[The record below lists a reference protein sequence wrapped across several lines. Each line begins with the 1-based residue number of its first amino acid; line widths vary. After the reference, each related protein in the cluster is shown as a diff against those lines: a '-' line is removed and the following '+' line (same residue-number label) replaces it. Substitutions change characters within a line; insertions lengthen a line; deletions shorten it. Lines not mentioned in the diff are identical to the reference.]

1 MSDPT
6 APDVLEEAQP
16 DNNHPAHQDGLTE
29 LRRLLVG
36 PEQQEL
42 VRLRQRLDNQDSLL
56 PEEVGRV
63 LPEAVHLRSRKDRKI
78 TQALLPTVEEAIGI
92 SVKRNPQTL
101 VDALFPVIGPA
112 IRRAIA
118 EALSGMVQSM
128 NRTLEHSFS
137 LQGLKW
143 RLEAWRTGKSFAEVV
158 LLHTLL
164 YRVEQVFLIHRE
176 TGLMLQHAAAGA
188 SAVQDTDMVSGMLT
202 AIRDFVQD
210 SFSTAQNDT
219 LDTLQVGELTVWIEQ
234 GPRALL
240 AGVIR
245 GNAPLELRN
254 LFRETLEQIHLEFS
268 VELESFE
275 GDATAFD
282 PARKYLEACLQL
294 QYDQS
299 YKEREKK
306 RLTPARVIVALLL
319 VALSVW
325 LFFYVRSSWR
335 WGNYLARLKGEP
347 GIVVTNAERGWLRN
361 SIAGLRDPMAAD
373 PQVLLKESRLDPD
386 TVESRWEPY
395 HSLTPQFVVARANA
409 LLKPPAGVSFRS
421 EGNTLY
427 AAGAASHS
435 WIAETRRLVRFIPG
449 VDRFDETGL
458 NDTNLNEVLLVKERV
473 EKQVIRFVLD
483 TTALVP
489 GQNDVLETISAELRK
504 IYELAPAAGKGV
516 RVEVV
521 GHTDQLGTEETNLQ
535 LSRERAETVRSLLAE
550 RLGGTGASL
559 SATGSGTKE
568 PVREERTEE
577 DKEFNRSVTVRVTLF
592 DAS

>member
-1 MSDPT
+1 
-6 APDVLEEAQP
+6 
-16 DNNHPAHQDGLTE
+16 
-29 LRRLLVG
+29 
-36 PEQQEL
+36 
-42 VRLRQRLDNQDSLL
+42 
-56 PEEVGRV
+56 
-63 LPEAVHLRSRKDRKI
+63 
-78 TQALLPTVEEAIGI
+78 
-92 SVKRNPQTL
+92 
-101 VDALFPVIGPA
+101 
-112 IRRAIA
+112 
-118 EALSGMVQSM
+118 MVQSM

-188 SAVQDTDMVSGMLT
+188 TAVQDTDMVSGMLT

-210 SFSTAQNDT
+210 SFSTKQSDT

-245 GNAPLELRN
+245 GNAPLELRT

-306 RLTPARVIVALLL
+306 RLTPARLIVALLL

-335 WGNYLARLKGEP
+335 WGNYLARLKNEP
-347 GIVVTNAERGWLRN
+347 GIVVTHAERGWLGN

-373 PQVLLKESRLDPD
+373 PQVLLRESRLEPED
-386 TVESRWEPY
+386 VESRWEPY

-409 LLKPPAGVSFRS
+409 LLKPPATVSFRS

-427 AAGAASHS
+427 AEGSASHS
-435 WIAETRRLVRFIPG
+435 WIVETRRLVRFIPG

-458 NDTNLNEVLLVKERV
+458 RDANLGEVLLVKEQV

-489 GQNDVLETISAELRK
+489 GQNDMLETISTQIRK
-504 IYELAPAAGKGV
+504 IYELAPAAGQEV

-535 LSRERAETVRSLLAE
+535 LSRERAETVRSQLAA
-550 RLGGTGASL
+550 RLGGVGNL
-559 SATGSGTKE
+559 SATGTGTKE

-577 DKEFNRSVTVRVTLF
+577 DKEFNRSVTIRVTLF